1 MRLFLAIDLDDG
13 AREAVARHQKRI
25 AAAIDRGE
33 KALSWVAVDRMHLTL
48 VFLGEVPAA
57 PAARLVE
64 AMAAPIAHAPFEIE
78 FGGVGI
84 FPPGRTRKP
93 PRVLWVGLAN
103 GAEQAAALQQV
114 VVARLAAAG
123 ASIEDRDF
131 HPHLTLARW
140 RRSVWSDRRRAD
152 ELGPSGVIARI
163 RVDHVTL
170 FQSHLSSAGPSYTA
184 LARANLLASNST
196 EGR

>member
-1 MRLFLAIDLDDG
+1 
-13 AREAVARHQKRI
+13 
-25 AAAIDRGE
+25 
-33 KALSWVAVDRMHLTL
+33 
-48 VFLGEVPAA
+48 
-57 PAARLVE
+57 
-64 AMAAPIAHAPFEIE
+64 MAAPIAHAPFEIE
-78 FGGVGI
+78 FGGVGV

-93 PRVLWVGLAN
+93 PRVLWIGLAN
-103 GAEQAAALQQV
+103 GAEHAAALQRA

-140 RRSVWSDRRRAD
+140 RRSVWFDRRRAD
-152 ELGPSGVIARI
+152 ELEPSGVIARI

-170 FQSHLSSAGPSYTA
+170 FQSRLSSAGPSYTA

-196 EGR
+196 ERR